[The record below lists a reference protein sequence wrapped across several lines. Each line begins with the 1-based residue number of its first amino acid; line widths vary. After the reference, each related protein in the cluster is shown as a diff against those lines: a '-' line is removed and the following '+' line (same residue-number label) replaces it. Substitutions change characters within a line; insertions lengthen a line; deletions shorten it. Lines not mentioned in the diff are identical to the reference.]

1 MEPLAALAGAMR
13 DQVAAI
19 AGWLDGVPDS
29 QFALPSVLPGWDVRM
44 LVGHIRMAVD
54 GATERLATR
63 AEPSATP
70 VAEYVK
76 RYRRD
81 ADDIAQRTLVST
93 GDSSPAELLAALRA
107 ASDPVAAVA
116 GIAASTVLLGPRGP
130 IRADDWLAT
139 RVVDLVV
146 HADDLSRSL
155 PSAPPVPLVRAAL
168 AVATRTLAEIMA
180 AQAPGRSVELRV
192 PPFTAVQAI
201 AGPRHT
207 RGTPPSVVET
217 DPLTWI
223 RLATGRVAWATASAS
238 GDIRASG
245 LRADLTRYLPLM
257 S

>member
-13 DQVAAI
+13 DEVAAI

-29 QFALPSVLPGWDVRM
+29 QFALPSVLPGWDVRT

>member
-19 AGWLDGVPDS
+19 ADWLDGVPDA
-29 QFALPSVLPGWDVRM
+29 QFALPSVLPGWDVRT
-44 LVGHIRMAVD
+44 LVGHIRMVVD
-54 GATERLATR
+54 GAAEGLGTR
-63 AEPSATP
+63 AEPPATP

-81 ADDIAQRTLVST
+81 ADDIARRTLDAT
-93 GDSSPAELLAALRA
+93 GESSPAELRAALRGA
-107 ASDPVAAVA
+107 TDLVDAVA

-180 AQAPGRSVELRV
+180 AQAPGRSVELRI
-192 PPFTAVQAI
+192 PPFIAVQVI

-223 RLATGRVAWATASAS
+223 RLATGRVAWADAPVS
-238 GDIRASG
+238 ASG
-245 LRADLTRYLPLM
+245 LRADLAPYLPLM

>member
-19 AGWLDGVPDS
+19 AGWLDGVPDA
-29 QFALPSVLPGWDVRM
+29 QFALPSILPGWDVRT
-44 LVGHIRMAVD
+44 LVGHIHMVVD
-54 GATERLATR
+54 GATERLGTR
-63 AEPSATP
+63 AEASATP

-81 ADDIAQRTLVST
+81 ADDIARRTLDAT
-93 GDSSPAELLAALRA
+93 GESSPAELRAELRGA
-107 ASDPVAAVA
+107 TDLVDAVA

-192 PPFTAVQAI
+192 PPFIAVQAI

-223 RLATGRVAWATASAS
+223 RLATGRVAWADAAVSAS
-238 GDIRASG
+238 GQ
-245 LRADLTRYLPLM
+245 RADLSTYLPLM